1 MRPASLRQAVNK
13 VRPIQGQ
20 TTRHARKGPQT
31 TLFLAHHDEKKITSR
46 SGKNHITMEIFF
58 LRGASTLRFTVR
70 FFFLRDGFLATSPK
84 A

>member
-31 TLFLAHHDEKKITSR
+31 TLFLAHYYGNKILCLRKFRHVVT
-46 SGKNHITMEIFF
+46 EIF
-58 LRGASTLRFTVR
+58 LRSNAKVARITTR
-70 FFFLRDGFLATSPK
+70 FFFRSNGFLATSPK